1 MIIIEIESVII
12 FSSRFWNRGESRLKY
27 WLYKVAMLMYVLQ
40 NSIFALLGS
49 TIATYKVLTVTE
61 PQPNVNKTKPGPK
74 SVVALML
81 MIVNNGFRYF
91 VADFFLSK
99 IFDEQLD
106 VLGGKTVEESI
117 GTGNDEE
124 QDKPERS
131 SNRIPTPTQNLQEVI
146 A

>member
-1 MIIIEIESVII
+1 
-12 FSSRFWNRGESRLKY
+12 
-27 WLYKVAMLMYVLQ
+27 MYVLQ
-40 NSIFALLGS
+40 NSIIALLGS
-49 TIATYKVLTVTE
+49 TVATYKVLTVTE
-61 PQPNVNKTKPGPK
+61 PQPNVNETKPGPK
-74 SVVALML
+74 SVVALMFL
-81 MIVNNGFRYF
+81 IANNGFRYF

-117 GTGNDEE
+117 GTGNDKE

-131 SNRIPTPTQNLQEVI
+131 SSRIPTPTQNLQEVI